1 MSGFIG
7 RAGGFSLLSR
17 DDFSHSE
24 WSANGDLFGLKLW
37 DRIPADD
44 YFFDAYFESEWW
56 PSRSTFMGGNSGGDQ
71 LLVEPPWRA
80 WPYTRSGCNGRLAF
94 TGITRD
100 QYGSPLGGCTVKLF
114 LTSTDEKVAEVVSDA
129 NGEYTIT
136 TPYHPNGHWISV
148 YKMGSPDTF
157 GTTVN
162 TLIPG

>member
-7 RAGGFSLLSR
+7 SAGGFSLRSR

-24 WSANGDLFGLKLW
+24 WSANGDLYGPKIW
-37 DRIPADD
+37 DRIQADV
-44 YFFDAYFESEWW
+44 YFLDAFFESEWW
-56 PSRSTFMGGNSGGDQ
+56 PARSNFVGGGPGER
-71 LLVEPPWRA
+71 LLVEAQWWS

-100 QYGSPLGGCTVKLF
+100 QYGSPIGDCTVKLF
-114 LTSTDEKVAEVVSDA
+114 LTSTDEKVAEVVSNA

-148 YKMGSPDTF
+148 YKTGSPDIF